1 MNSIKITTQSP
12 GETKQVGRSLGG
24 VFMEGDLVA
33 LTGELGSGKTT
44 LIQGICEGLGVQEK
58 VTSPTFVIITTY
70 KGRIPVN
77 HFDLYRLEKREEF
90 IDLGYE
96 EFFFNKSVTLIEWSD
111 KINDLLPSKRID
123 ILLSRLKKNE
133 REIVITSFGRK
144 LEKSVA
150 VAVGSRQ

>member
-1 MNSIKITTQSP
+1 MSSFKITTRSP
-12 GETKQVGRSLGG
+12 EETKHVGRSLGG
-24 VFMEGDLVA
+24 VFLEGDLVA
-33 LTGELGSGKTT
+33 LTGGLGSGKTT

-58 VTSPTFVIITTY
+58 VTSPTYVIITNY

-96 EFFFNKSVTLIEWSD
+96 DFFFNKSVTLIEWSD

-144 LEKSVA
+144 LEIDL
-150 VAVGSRQ
+150 GTT

>member
-1 MNSIKITTQSP
+1 
-12 GETKQVGRSLGG
+12 
-24 VFMEGDLVA
+24 MEGDLVA

-96 EFFFNKSVTLIEWSD
+96 EYFFNKSVTLIEWSD

-133 REIVITSFGRK
+133 REIVITPVKRK
-144 LEKSVA
+144 FNINFTI
-150 VAVGSRQ
+150 